1 MSSSVKKPSY
11 DHILK
16 LIIIGDTCVGK
27 SSLLLRFSEDYFP
40 TTHMPT
46 IGIDF
51 KIKTITVKKKVVKLQ
66 VWDTAGQERFRN
78 ITQTYY
84 KGAAAILLVYDC
96 TDRRT
101 FENIS
106 SWMKQIDT
114 HASKDVVK
122 VLIANKTDSSDRE
135 VLSSE
140 GNALA
145 EEYGI
150 EFFETSAKTGKNV
163 NEAFV
168 SVTSTL

>member
-1 MSSSVKKPSY
+1 
-11 DHILK
+11 
-16 LIIIGDTCVGK
+16 
-27 SSLLLRFSEDYFP
+27 
-40 TTHMPT
+40 MPT